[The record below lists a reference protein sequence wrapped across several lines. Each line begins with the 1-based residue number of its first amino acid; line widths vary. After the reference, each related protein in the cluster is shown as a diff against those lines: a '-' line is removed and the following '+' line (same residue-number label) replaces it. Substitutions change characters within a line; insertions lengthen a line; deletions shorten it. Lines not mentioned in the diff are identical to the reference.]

1 MQRQEFSK
9 HFEKYARILLVPH
22 NAYADDYTL
31 K

>member
-9 HFEKYARILLVPH
+9 HFEKYTRILLVSH